1 MAGDFASPALN
12 KPIKTDVPQINDNL
26 KALATMSLSD
36 GANVPSGAKQLV
48 TVTGG
53 VQLQVF
59 NGTSW
64 VNVGKLIH
72 DVDTLDSYHASTS
85 ATKNT
90 IPVRDANGALP
101 GNILGNAATATTAT
115 TLIET
120 LPVSKGGTGA
130 TAAANARANLGVP
143 PISHASTATT
153 YGAASDTNYGHV
165 KLTDSTTDTTHT
177 AKDGIAVSPSAVAGA
192 IKNLS
197 DNLASSI
204 KTDDTTIKYDSDNDE
219 IYASDI
225 KTANGDLASA
235 RGQVGN
241 IPTVTLS
248 DTLNTDFDLDNAT
261 YWSKARRIVIDK
273 LASFTGTST
282 NLPAD
287 LATASTASKFM
298 VESITPNDGD
308 TYLQRIIVLTASMQG
323 REYTRNIVG
332 ASGVVQSKTNWVRSI
347 SQSEAN
353 AAYLPLTGGT
363 VNGEIKINS
372 PSWGVCHRVK
382 AINLDTI
389 NFSGGTVVIPAIV
402 GTDKNEFNLG
412 LLEFSRTSDQASTTI
427 ACHKPLTTEDSWVG
441 LSLVYVLS
449 ENKSYVDIKGA
460 TLSNAKALSFANG
473 SSLWIG

>member
-59 NGTSW
+59 NGISW

-101 GNILGNAATATTAT
+101 GNISGNAATATTAV
-115 TLIET
+115 TLSET

-130 TAAANARANLGVP
+130 TSAASARSNLGVP
-143 PISHASTATT
+143 PTSHASTATT

-165 KLTDSTTDTTHT
+165 KLTDSTTDTVHT

-197 DNLASSI
+197 DNLTSSV
-204 KTDDTTIKYDSDNDE
+204 KTDDTTIKYDGTNDE
-219 IYASDI
+219 IYASDV
-225 KTANGDLASA
+225 KTASGDLASA

-241 IPTVTLS
+241 LPIVTLS
-248 DTLNTDFDLDNAT
+248 DTLNTDFNLDNAD

-323 REYTRNIVG
+323 QEYTRNIVG
-332 ASGVVQSKTNWVRSI
+332 ASGVVQSKTDWVRSI

-353 AAYLPLTGGT
+353 ATYLPLTGGT
-363 VNGEIKINS
+363 VSGVVLSKNAGDSNKFVAQNTDWTFS
-372 PSWGVCHRVK
+372 STPPSTNKYNRGI
-382 AINLDTI
+382 AFYD
-389 NFSGGTVVIPAIV
+389 G
-402 GTDKNEFNLG
+402 KNENACFRTVYTADGTWVFEFILRTPDLSSWKSVLIGIPSSHDGTMINMKGGFITGLTSLG
-412 LLEFSRTSDQASTTI
+412 FKDGSR
-427 ACHKPLTTEDSWVG
+427 
-441 LSLVYVLS
+441 
-449 ENKSYVDIKGA
+449 
-460 TLSNAKALSFANG
+460 
-473 SSLWIG
+473 LWIA